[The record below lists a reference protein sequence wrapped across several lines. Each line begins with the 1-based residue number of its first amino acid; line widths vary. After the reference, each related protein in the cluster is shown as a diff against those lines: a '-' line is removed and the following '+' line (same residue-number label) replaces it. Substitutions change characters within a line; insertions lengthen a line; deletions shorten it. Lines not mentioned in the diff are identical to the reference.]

1 MVRKKIVKEKKNS
14 VIAEV
19 KVLNNY
25 KLRITFTHGSI
36 LVLDM
41 KSRLG
46 TIRYYPLNDLGI
58 LHSAYTDGTKIIF
71 DTKPKYELDIFPQE
85 AMEMALTPSHDG
97 KIILRAETLGKHK
110 VYIDFA
116 SGSSMELDMKN
127 HFEDVNCSILKDRE
141 LLHTMSTDG
150 ENLIFGEDLKINIR
164 ELVFPM
170 VGNWKENK

>member
-1 MVRKKIVKEKKNS
+1 MAEKKMPKGEKDTI
-14 VIAEV
+14 IA
-19 KVLNNY
+19 KVSALDDY

-46 TIRYYPLNDLGI
+46 TIRYYPLNDTEI

-127 HFEDVNCSILKDRE
+127 HFEDVNYSILKDRE
-141 LLHTMSTDG
+141 LFHSMSTDG
-150 ENLIFGEDLKINIR
+150 ENLIFGEDLKIHIR

-170 VGNWKENK
+170 GKHWKENK